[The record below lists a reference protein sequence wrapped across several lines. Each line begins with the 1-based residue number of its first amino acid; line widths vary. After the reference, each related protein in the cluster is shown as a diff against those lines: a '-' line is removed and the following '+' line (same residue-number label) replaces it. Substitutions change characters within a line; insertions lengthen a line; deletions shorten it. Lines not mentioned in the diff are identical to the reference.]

1 LPYTPLNETLGFRK
15 GPTNFDSEGF
25 LNYLQSRAGGKREE
39 KVARP
44 IVSEVIKFYQQFEP
58 SKNYY
63 DTLLNIQNLT
73 TYIQA
78 ISEAKPLCATTIGE
92 KLRRFQ
98 AAIDYVDYRENAT
111 AIDKDFYV
119 RCLKVKESLVKW
131 GKGLKKEKKA
141 QEQANHERS
150 EEQVCFTEWSVV
162 RNIQML
168 CSML

>member
-1 LPYTPLNETLGFRK
+1 MQGHDIPRKTETLGFRK

-25 LNYLQSRAGGKREE
+25 LNYFQSHAGGKREE

-44 IVSEVIKFYQQFEP
+44 IVSEVVKFYQQFEP

-63 DTLLNIQNLT
+63 DTLLNIQ
-73 TYIQA
+73 YHIQA
-78 ISEAKPLCATTIGE
+78 ISEAKPLCATTIAE

-98 AAIDYVDYRENAT
+98 AALDYRENAT
-111 AIDKDFYV
+111 TIDKDFYV